1 MELSPVQIRVRPFTL
16 IDHFLKAAEETE
28 LQTLSKQVLNQTV
41 TGTGENLLVFYQ
53 NTSGRI
59 EVYESEKSLDNLL
72 NPFRDLPDYVLGV
85 NPSYNQS
92 KSYFGVEENELET
105 ITGRLYS
112 GIQDEK
118 DAYMKI
124 VGDLET

>member
-16 IDHFLKAAEETE
+16 IDHFLKAAEGTE

-59 EVYESEKSLDNLL
+59 EVYDSEKSLDNLL

-85 NPSYNQS
+85 KPSYNQS